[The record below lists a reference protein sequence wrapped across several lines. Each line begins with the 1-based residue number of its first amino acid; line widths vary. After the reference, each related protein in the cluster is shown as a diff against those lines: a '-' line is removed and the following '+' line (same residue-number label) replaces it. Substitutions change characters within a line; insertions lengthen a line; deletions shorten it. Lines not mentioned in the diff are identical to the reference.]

1 MILDMDTKTF
11 KTLFRS
17 ALSSQGFT
25 GKGGTWHRDSAET
38 ILVINLQT
46 SQFATQFY
54 VNIAWWLK
62 VLGTDTRPKEMDCH
76 IRIRLTELLFNERQL
91 IEQLFNLEDASISN
105 VHRSRRINLLVFDR
119 IVPHILSLQTV
130 QSLKLAFEEDM
141 FKNAAVT
148 LEARKNLAN

>member
-1 MILDMDTKTF
+1 
-11 KTLFRS
+11 
-17 ALSSQGFT
+17 
-25 GKGGTWHRDSAET
+25 
-38 ILVINLQT
+38 
-46 SQFATQFY
+46 
-54 VNIAWWLK
+54 
-62 VLGTDTRPKEMDCH
+62 MDCH

-148 LEARKNLAN
+148 LEARKILAN